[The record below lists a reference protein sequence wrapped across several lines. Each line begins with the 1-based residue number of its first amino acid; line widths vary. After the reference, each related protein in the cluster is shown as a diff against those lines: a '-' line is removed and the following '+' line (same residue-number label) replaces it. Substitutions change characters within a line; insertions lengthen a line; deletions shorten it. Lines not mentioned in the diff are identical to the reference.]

1 MDPDS
6 DPFSPNPGPPAWSNL
21 TSVVTSTLGPPCFS
35 LRPQQFPTRPAEGAS
50 GHSRQFPSLCAEP
63 AQPPSLLTPCRHS
76 PGPSRLT
83 RRHRRWSQPAF
94 RPGALACPVSVSH
107 IALLAVL
114 PTAPRCP
121 TPGPLHRLFPSQT
134 AVSCIPPRGL
144 TQMPPLREAICLKE
158 HTNTLNKIT
167 LMR

>member
-21 TSVVTSTLGPPCFS
+21 TSVVTSTLGPPASAFAPAVPHTTSRGCQ
-35 LRPQQFPTRPAEGAS
+35 RPLKAV
-50 GHSRQFPSLCAEP
+50 PSLCAEP